1 MEEEKESMFIM
12 EAALHG
18 FILAL
23 GLILPLGVQ
32 NVFVFTQGAA
42 QPRLSRALPAVL
54 AASLCDTLLIVLAIF
69 GVSAVVLKFEA
80 LRILLMLA
88 GVLFLAY
95 MGFALWRSRS
105 DSSGNGKEESARA
118 LPSSK
123 QILFAVSVSLL
134 NPHALLDTIG
144 VIGTSALAY
153 EGDAKLRFTAACV
166 AVSWLWFAGLA
177 CAGSALRRFDGSG
190 RAIGWFNRGSAL
202 FIWGTALVLLQKRVA
217 EMLAG

>member
-1 MEEEKESMFIM
+1 MFIM
-12 EAALHG
+12 EAVLHG

-42 QPRLSRALPAVL
+42 QPRLPRAIPAVL
-54 AASLCDTLLIVLAIF
+54 AASLCDTLLIVLAVF
-69 GVSAVVLKFEA
+69 GVSAVVLQFEA
-80 LRILLMLA
+80 LRMVLMLA

-95 MGFALWRSRS
+95 MGFMLWRTRS
-105 DSSGNGKEESARA
+105 DAAENSKEGSARA

-153 EGDAKLRFTAACV
+153 EGDAKIRFTLACIV
-166 AVSWLWFAGLA
+166 VSWLWFIGLA
-177 CAGSALRRFDGSG
+177 CAGSMLRRFDGHG
-190 RAIGWFNRGSAL
+190 RVMGLFNRCSAL
-202 FIWGTALVLLQKRVA
+202 FIWGTALVLLWQLFSDA
-217 EMLAG
+217 LLG

>member
-1 MEEEKESMFIM
+1 MPIM
-12 EAALHG
+12 EAILHG
-18 FILAL
+18 LILAL

-42 QPRLSRALPAVL
+42 QPRLSRAVPAVL
-54 AASLCDTLLIVLAIF
+54 AASLCDTLLIVLAVF

-80 LRILLMLA
+80 LRMLLMSA

-95 MGFALWRSRS
+95 MGFTLWRTRPDAAE
-105 DSSGNGKEESARA
+105 DSKEGSARA

-123 QILFAVSVSLL
+123 QILFAMSVSLL
-134 NPHALLDTIG
+134 NPHALLDTVG

-153 EGDAKLRFTAACV
+153 EGDAKLRFTLACV
-166 AVSWLWFAGLA
+166 AVSWLWFVGLA
-177 CAGSALRRFDGSG
+177 CAGSVLRRVDGSG
-190 RAIGWFNRGSAL
+190 RAMGWFNRGSAL
-202 FIWGTALVLLQKRVA
+202 FIWGTALVLLQKLVA

>member
-1 MEEEKESMFIM
+1 MFIV
-12 EAALHG
+12 EAILHG

-42 QPRLSRALPAVL
+42 QPRLSRAVPAVL
-54 AASLCDTLLIVLAIF
+54 AAALCDTLLIVLAVF

-80 LRILLMLA
+80 LRMVLMLA

-95 MGFALWRSRS
+95 MGFTLWRTRS
-105 DSSGNGKEESARA
+105 DSTGDSKEEGSARA

-123 QILFAVSVSLL
+123 QILFAMSASLL
-134 NPHALLDTIG
+134 NPHALLDTVG

-153 EGDAKLRFTAACV
+153 EGDAKLRFTLACV
-166 AVSWLWFAGLA
+166 VVSWLWFVGLA
-177 CAGSALRRFDGSG
+177 CAGSALRRFDGHG
-190 RAIGWFNRGSAL
+190 RAMGLFNRCSAL
-202 FIWGTALVLLQKRVA
+202 FIWGTALVLLWQL
-217 EMLAG
+217 LADVLLG